1 MRYASVASA
10 IAILAAV
17 LTPPAPAN
25 AAPAGDSEFLTRAA
39 VMEWIDGY
47 RNKPEPS
54 RVPDA
59 VRALSASGAL
69 REPETAGFYVGF
81 VAGVLGANPKDA
93 ERLVGEDAAAAAGR
107 PMAGGARHRLFRA
120 AGVEE
125 PARAHR
131 GTSCRRG
138 AA

>member
-1 MRYASVASA
+1 M
-10 IAILAAV
+10 I
-17 LTPPAPAN
+17 
-25 AAPAGDSEFLTRAA
+25 
-39 VMEWIDGY
+39 EWIDGY
-47 RNKPEPS
+47 RNKPEPA
-54 RVPDA
+54 RLPAA
-59 VRALSASGAL
+59 VQALSGSGAL

-81 VAGVLGANPKDA
+81 VAGVLGANPKGRRA
-93 ERLVGEDAAAAAGR
+93 PGRQDAAAAAGR
-107 PMAGGARHRLFRA
+107 PMAGGARHRLFRP